1 MLGWDSNLIALLTVL
16 GNDEVEEDVLENG
29 QEVKKTKQIP

>member
-1 MLGWDSNLIALLTVL
+1 MLGWDPNVIALVTVL

-29 QEVKKTKQIP
+29 QQVKKTKKIP